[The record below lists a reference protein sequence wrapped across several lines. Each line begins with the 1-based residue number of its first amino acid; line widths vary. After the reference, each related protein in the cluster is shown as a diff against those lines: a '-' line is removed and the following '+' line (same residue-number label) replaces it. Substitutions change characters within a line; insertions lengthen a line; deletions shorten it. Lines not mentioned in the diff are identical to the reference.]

1 MPKFMFAYHGGK
13 MPETQE
19 AIDKEMAAWG
29 AWVEKYQSVLA
40 DPGDPVGQS
49 YTVSASGTAD
59 NGGANPLSGYSIV
72 EANDMDSALAIAAEC
87 PQVNS
92 GSIEV
97 AEILPIEMG

>member
-29 AWVEKYQSVLA
+29 AWVEKYQGALA

-49 YTVSASGTAD
+49 HTVSASGTVD

-72 EANDMDSALAIAAEC
+72 EADDLDKALTIAAEC